1 MYIDTVTGEY
11 PLTADDI
18 KSRLPNTLFSHPF
31 IPPVGYA
38 EVLQTPMPDWK
49 PAIEHCIEGAPEFT
63 QGVWKRSWIIERL
76 YSDPSAEATALAAH
90 EAKALLAWREQTTC
104 TPFQGRIALSNA
116 GLLANVL
123 TAIEG
128 ADEKTKVAWEY
139 ALEWKRMS
147 PMIATLG
154 AALNITD
161 AEIDDLFKAASQ
173 IVA

>member
-1 MYIDTVTGEY
+1 MYIDTVTGDY

-38 EVLQTPMPDWK
+38 EVEHTPMPEWK
-49 PAIEHCIEGAPEFT
+49 PAIEHCVEGAPEFS
-63 QGVWKRSWIIERL
+63 QGVWKRTWIIEKL

-90 EAKALLAWREQTTC
+90 EAKALQDWREQTTC
-104 TPFQGRIALSNA
+104 TPFQGRIALSDA
-116 GLLANVL
+116 GLLANVE
-123 TAIEG
+123 TAIAA

-139 ALEWKRMS
+139 ALEWKRNS
-147 PMIATLG
+147 PMITSLAT
-154 AALNITD
+154 ALNMTD
-161 AEIDDLFKAASQ
+161 AQVDDLFKAASQ

>member
-1 MYIDTVTGEY
+1 MYIDTVTGDY
-11 PLTADDI
+11 PLTVEAV
-18 KSRLPNTLFSHPF
+18 KERFPNTLFSHPF

-38 EVLQTPMPDWK
+38 EVQQTAMPEWK
-49 PAIEHCIEGAPEFT
+49 PTIETCVEGAPELDN
-63 QGVWKRSWIIERL
+63 GVWKRSWVIEKI
-76 YSDPSAEATALAAH
+76 YSSLSEEATALAAH
-90 EAKALLAWREQTTC
+90 EAKALLSWREQTTC

>member
-1 MYIDTVTGEY
+1 MYIDTVTGDY
-11 PLTADDI
+11 PLTADAI
-18 KSRLPNTLFSHPF
+18 KARLPNTLFSHPF
-31 IPPVGYA
+31 IPPVGYSA
-38 EVLQTPMPDWK
+38 VEQTDMPEWK
-49 PAIEHCIEGAPEFT
+49 PAVERCIEGAPELDG
-63 QGVWKRSWIIERL
+63 GVWKRTWVIEKI
-76 YSDPSAEATALAAH
+76 YSSPVEEATALAAH
-90 EAKALLAWREQTTC
+90 EAKALQAWREQTTC
-104 TPFQGRIALSNA
+104 TPFQGRIALSNS

-154 AALNITD
+154 AALNLTD